1 MKHDRQLATL
11 AILLLAFALAAC
23 GQSGSGSGSAPA
35 DDASATDAARPLP
48 EGAQAF
54 SLFGEPLHPNPA
66 PPEIASQ
73 QIEADELW
81 NPEEEDPSGV
91 AIACGVATWHLY
103 NGREAQAEE
112 MYRRILEGSG
122 WAGFGYIAAEAEIAR
137 MEAG

>member
-23 GQSGSGSGSAPA
+23 GQSGSGSESAPA

-73 QIEADELW
+73 QAEDIAVARAD
-81 NPEEEDPSGV
+81 
-91 AIACGVATWHLY
+91 Y
-103 NGREAQAEE
+103 
-112 MYRRILEGSG
+112 
-122 WAGFGYIAAEAEIAR
+122 EAEIAR